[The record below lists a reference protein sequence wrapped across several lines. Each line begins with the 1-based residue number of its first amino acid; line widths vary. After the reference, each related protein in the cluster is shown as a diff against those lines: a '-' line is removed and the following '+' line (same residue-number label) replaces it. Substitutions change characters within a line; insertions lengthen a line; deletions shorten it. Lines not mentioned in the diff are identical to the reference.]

1 MHLLK
6 YLHSNEIP
14 FMSKELHVAIMKRS
28 RLRNK
33 FLREKNQANRD
44 NYKIQHNLCKK
55 RFRKKR
61 HILAILIQK
70 ESRIIETFGKQL
82 FLSLKGKPS
91 KSENIVINEVDKSIS
106 DEKYLTTFFQ
116 MLCPT

>member
-6 YLHSNEIP
+6 YLHSNETP
-14 FMSKELHVAIMKRS
+14 FMIKELHVAIMKRS

-82 FLSLKGKPS
+82 FLSLKANLQKV
-91 KSENIVINEVDKSIS
+91 KILLLMRLIKAFLMKNI
-106 DEKYLTTFFQ
+106 
-116 MLCPT
+116 